1 MIGIASKTAS
11 VSWLALAAALA
22 TSPAL
27 AQTSIQLRDVD
38 VQTAPPAEETLGSL
52 VSGQTVDRP
61 TLRREA
67 RRSSDV
73 AEILRATPGV
83 AAQGGGGFSSLPTL
97 RGLGEDRVAVT
108 VDGAPIDMACPNFM
122 NPPLSYVDPQT
133 LDAVLV
139 MKGVSPVSFGG
150 DNIGGIIAARSADPQ
165 FAEPGKTL
173 VTGEASAFYRSN
185 DDAVGGGVNATWAD
199 DRWSATYAASAARAG
214 NYKGGAGD
222 GQVRSTEYAK
232 TSHALTV
239 ARRTAVGLFTVK
251 GTLDYSPYEGFPNQW
266 MDMTLNRSWSLNGRY
281 QGAFSWGTADVTAYH
296 RDVRHKMNFLDD
308 KGGDAD
314 GGMPMNT
321 RVKSSGYIA
330 KAEIALDA
338 RQTLRVGNEF
348 HHQAVDDSW
357 PPVAGSAMMG
367 PNTYLNINDGH
378 RNRFGLFAELDS
390 RWSDTLSSVVGLR
403 HDAVSMNTG
412 KAQPYSTGMMSMKD
426 AMAAAAFNAADHKH
440 DDSNWGAA
448 ALLRYA
454 PSAGVA
460 LELGYARKTQ
470 SPNVYELYA
479 WGRGAMSSQM
489 IGWYGDGNGYVG
501 NLALKPEKAD
511 TFSAAAR
518 FAGGGEE
525 GWRLTVEPFY
535 TRVENFIDARKIA
548 DLTNMAGKP
557 NGFVQLQF
565 ANVDARFHG
574 VDVSAEAPLWSS
586 PAIGKIRA
594 KAALSA
600 LRGENRTT
608 GGDLYRQM
616 PLNGRVTLQHARGP
630 WTNELEVELVA
641 DKDHVDTARNERKTS
656 GYQLVNLR
664 TAYQWKTMTL
674 SLAVQN
680 LANRSYD
687 LPLGGVSLG
696 DYGATGALRQA
707 PGRGRSIDLGLTARF

>member
-1 MIGIASKTAS
+1 MIRIASKTAS

-22 TSPAL
+22 ASPAL

-38 VQTAPPAEETLGSL
+38 VQTAAPTDEAADGLATGK
-52 VSGQTVDRP
+52 VVDRQV
-61 TLRREA
+61 LRREA

-73 AEILRATPGV
+73 AEILRASPGV
-83 AAQGGGGFSSLPTL
+83 AAQGGGGFSSLPAL
-97 RGLGEDRVAVT
+97 RGLGEDRIAVT

-150 DNIGGIIAARSADPQ
+150 DNIGGIIAAQSEAPR
-165 FAEPGKTL
+165 FAEPGKRLT
-173 VTGEASAFYRSN
+173 TGEASAFYRGA
-185 DDAVGGGVNATWAD
+185 DDAIGGGVNATVANE
-199 DRWSATYAASAARAG
+199 RWSATYAASAARAD

-222 GQVRSTEYAK
+222 GRVRSTEYAK

-266 MDMTLNRSWSLNGRY
+266 MDMTLNRSWSVTGRY
-281 QGAFSWGTADVTAYH
+281 QGAFSWGSADVTAYH

-308 KGGDAD
+308 KGGDDD

-321 RVKSSGYIA
+321 RVKSSGYVA

-348 HHQAVDDSW
+348 HHQALNDTW
-357 PPVAGSAMMG
+357 PAVAGSAMMG
-367 PNTYLNINDGH
+367 PNTYVNVNDG
-378 RNRFGLFAELDS
+378 RRDRFGLFAELDS

-412 KAQPYSTGMMSMKD
+412 KVQPYSTGMMSAKD
-426 AMAAAAFNAADHKH
+426 AMAATAFNAADHKH
-440 DDSNWGAA
+440 DDGNWGAA

-454 PSAGVA
+454 PRAGVV
-460 LELGYARKTQ
+460 LELGYARKSQ
-470 SPNVYELYA
+470 SPNLYELYA
-479 WGRGAMSSQM
+479 WGRGSMSSRM

-511 TFSAAAR
+511 TLSAAAR
-518 FAGGGEE
+518 FSGGGED
-525 GWRLTVEPFY
+525 GWRLAIEPFY
-535 TRVENFIDARKIA
+535 TKVQDFIDVRKLA
-548 DLTNMAGKP
+548 DLTDASGKP
-557 NGFVQLQF
+557 SGFVQLQF
-565 ANVDARFHG
+565 ANVDARLHG

-586 PAIGKIRA
+586 PALGKLRA

-630 WTNELEVELVA
+630 WSNELEVELVA
-641 DKDHVDTARNERKTS
+641 DKDKVDTIRHERKTS

-664 TAYQWKTMTL
+664 TAYQWKTLTL

-696 DYGATGALRQA
+696 DYDATGSLRQV
-707 PGRGRSIDLGLTARF
+707 PGRGRSIDVGLRARF